1 MVNPYD
7 LTDSRQL
14 ALIQGYVVDV
24 KDKGDVNMLL
34 FRKDT
39 TKGDGGLISV
49 AAWAAGEGQDT
60 PDMKKMTDGLKGAF
74 VACVHCSQERKGR
87 QAVYELRLEVP
98 DQTAEGKGVVS
109 NRRQAVISLPPF
121 VKGELY
127 GNDKKFVSMLFGRR
141 SSARGN
147 QSSLQR
153 SVCEGVSQV

>member
-74 VACVHCSQERKGR
+74 VACVVIVRKK
-87 QAVYELRLEVP
+87 EK
-98 DQTAEGKGVVS
+98 DGKLYT
-109 NRRQAVISLPPF
+109 NYDLKYLIRPP
-121 VKGELY
+121 KE
-127 GNDKKFVSMLFGRR
+127 KAS
-141 SSARGN
+141 
-147 QSSLQR
+147 
-153 SVCEGVSQV
+153 

>member
-49 AAWAAGEGQDT
+49 AAWAAGEGQ
-60 PDMKKMTDGLKGAF
+60 
-74 VACVHCSQERKGR
+74 
-87 QAVYELRLEVP
+87 
-98 DQTAEGKGVVS
+98 
-109 NRRQAVISLPPF
+109 AVISLPPF

>member
-60 PDMKKMTDGLKGAF
+60 PDMKKDDGWLEGSL
-74 VACVHCSQERKGR
+74 CCLRCHCSQERKK
-87 QAVYELRLEVP
+87 
-98 DQTAEGKGVVS
+98 DGKLYT
-109 NRRQAVISLPPF
+109 NYDLKYLIRPP
-121 VKGELY
+121 KE
-127 GNDKKFVSMLFGRR
+127 KAS
-141 SSARGN
+141 
-147 QSSLQR
+147 
-153 SVCEGVSQV
+153 

>member
-39 TKGDGGLISV
+39 TKGDGGLIS
-49 AAWAAGEGQDT
+49 GQDT

-74 VACVHCSQERKGR
+74 VACVVIVRKK
-87 QAVYELRLEVP
+87 EK
-98 DQTAEGKGVVS
+98 DGKLYT
-109 NRRQAVISLPPF
+109 NYDLKYLIRPP
-121 VKGELY
+121 KE
-127 GNDKKFVSMLFGRR
+127 KAS
-141 SSARGN
+141 
-147 QSSLQR
+147 
-153 SVCEGVSQV
+153 

>member
-14 ALIQGYVVDV
+14 APIQGYVVDV

-74 VACVHCSQERKGR
+74 VACVVIVRKK
-87 QAVYELRLEVP
+87 EK
-98 DQTAEGKGVVS
+98 DGKLYT
-109 NRRQAVISLPPF
+109 NYDLKYLIRPP
-121 VKGELY
+121 KE
-127 GNDKKFVSMLFGRR
+127 KAS
-141 SSARGN
+141 
-147 QSSLQR
+147 
-153 SVCEGVSQV
+153 

>member
-74 VACVHCSQERKGR
+74 VACVVIVRKK
-87 QAVYELRLEVP
+87 E
-98 DQTAEGKGVVS
+98 KGVVS